1 MMEFWCLAATSVT
14 SAAEQAVAAES
25 AGWDGMLVPDT
36 QSLMGDAYVTLTA
49 AAVAT
54 KNLKLGTGVTNPFT
68 RHPAV
73 TASAIA
79 ALQELSRGRAVL
91 GIGRGDN
98 SLAHLGLAPAS
109 PTVFERY
116 LGRLQGYL
124 RGEPVP
130 FDERD
135 RSEMRSVDRL
145 PNADAPEHS
154 VLRWLNP
161 SLPKVPVDV
170 AATGPKVIR
179 LAAVLADRLT
189 FAVGADPERLEWA
202 VTTARA
208 AREQAGLDPT
218 ALTFGAY
225 VNVVPHPDPAVAV
238 KLAAIGVATLSRFS
252 AMHGRVASPMRSDDS
267 AEVQQLV
274 SAYDL
279 GHHGDENAD
288 HRSAVS
294 DEYIHRFG
302 ITGPVEHCVSRLR
315 EIEDVGID
323 RVVVLDL
330 GSPNDQQLIY
340 SRAALLSQVMPAL
353 RATTPGSAAA
363 PRLGAATR

>member
-36 QSLMGDAYVTLTA
+36 QSLMSDAYVTLTA

-54 KNLKLGTGVTNPFT
+54 KSLKLGTGVTNPFT

-109 PTVFERY
+109 PRVFERY

-130 FDERD
+130 FDESD
-135 RSEMRSVDRL
+135 RSEMGSVDRL

-154 VLRWLNP
+154 MLRWLNP

-208 AREQAGLDPT
+208 ARVQAGLDPT
-218 ALTFGAY
+218 GLTFGAY
-225 VNVVPHPDPAVAV
+225 LNVVPHPDPAVAV

-252 AMHGRVASPMRSDDS
+252 AMHGRVTSPMRSDDS
-267 AEVQQLV
+267 AEVQRLV

-279 GHHGDENAD
+279 GHHGDINAD
-288 HRSAVS
+288 HRTAVS
-294 DEYIHRFG
+294 DEYIRRFG
-302 ITGPVEHCVSRLR
+302 IAGPVEHCISRLR
-315 EIEDVGID
+315 EIQQLGVD
-323 RVVVLDL
+323 RVVILEL
-330 GSPNDQQLIY
+330 GSASDQRLID
-340 SRAALLSQVMPAL
+340 SRAALLDEVMPAL
-353 RATTPGSAAA
+353 RATTPGSAAS
-363 PRLGAATR
+363 PVGAATR

>member
-1 MMEFWCLAATSVT
+1 MEFWRLAATSAT
-14 SAAEQAVAAES
+14 SAAEQAVSAER

-36 QSLMGDAYVTLTA
+36 QSLMSDAYVSLAA

-54 KNLKLGTGVTNPFT
+54 HRLKLGTGVTNPFT

-79 ALQELSRGRAVL
+79 AVQELSQGRAVL

-109 PTVFERY
+109 PRVFERY

-130 FDERD
+130 FEESD
-135 RSEMRSVDRL
+135 RSQMRSVDRL

-161 SLPKVPVDV
+161 LLPKVPVDV

-179 LAAVLADRLT
+179 LASVLADRLT

-202 VTTARA
+202 VTTARQ
-208 AREQAGLDPT
+208 ARDQAGLDPFS
-218 ALTFGAY
+218 LTFGAY
-225 VNVVPHPDPAVAV
+225 LNVVPHPDPAVSV
-238 KLAAIGVATLSRFS
+238 KLAAIGVTTLSRFS
-252 AMHGRVASPMRSDDS
+252 AMHGTVTSPMRGDDS
-267 AEVQQLV
+267 AEVRRLV

-279 GHHGDENAD
+279 GWHGDASAE
-288 HRSAVS
+288 HRAEVS
-294 DEYIHRFG
+294 DEYIQRFG
-302 ITGPVEHCVSRLR
+302 IAGPVEHCISRLR
-315 EIEDVGID
+315 QIEEIGVD

-330 GSPNDQQLIY
+330 GSPNDQQLID
-340 SRAALLSQVMPAL
+340 SRAALLGQVMPAL
-353 RATTPGSAAA
+353 RATTP
-363 PRLGAATR
+363 RVGAATR

>member
-1 MMEFWCLAATSVT
+1 MMEFWCLAATSAT
-14 SAAEQAVAAES
+14 GAAEQAVAAET

-36 QSLMGDAYVTLTA
+36 QSLMSDVYVSLTA

-54 KNLKLGTGVTNPFT
+54 RNLKLGTGVTNPFT

-130 FDERD
+130 FDESD

-189 FAVGADPERLEWA
+189 FAVGAESQLLE
-202 VTTARA
+202 
-208 AREQAGLDPT
+208 
-218 ALTFGAY
+218 
-225 VNVVPHPDPAVAV
+225 
-238 KLAAIGVATLSRFS
+238 LAAIGVTTLSRFS
-252 AMHGRVASPMRSDDS
+252 AMHGRVTSPMRNDDS
-267 AEVQQLV
+267 AEVQRLV

-279 GHHGDENAD
+279 GHHGDANAD
-288 HRSAVS
+288 HRTAVS

-302 ITGPVEHCVSRLR
+302 IAGPVEHCISRLR
-315 EIEDVGID
+315 EMQHIGVD
-323 RVVVLDL
+323 RVVVL
-330 GSPNDQQLIY
+330 
-340 SRAALLSQVMPAL
+340 
-353 RATTPGSAAA
+353 
-363 PRLGAATR
+363 